1 MVENYKNLIGCLYN
15 DDKVNPLY
23 VMLPETSPYVKGYG
37 HYKWMYFLI
46 HGDDLLE
53 KYNAI

>member
-23 VMLPETSPYVKGYG
+23 VMLPETSPHVKGYG

>member
-1 MVENYKNLIGCLYN
+1 MENYKNLIGSLYN

>member
-1 MVENYKNLIGCLYN
+1 
-15 DDKVNPLY
+15 
-23 VMLPETSPYVKGYG
+23 MLPETSPHVKGYG